1 MSISRRTTE
10 GAGRR
15 RALAGVSTLLMAGSL
30 AVAAPAAAE
39 AVTVAPSTTSGDGTT
54 GCATGRLPSVVIGRP
69 ASFHAGLARG
79 YWIWHDTTGW
89 HLRATHAST
98 ARTVFTGVI
107 TATNPMTTVKVRD
120 EAHDRVVR
128 SADRR
133 TTTFRFTNYGGVDG
147 LDLTAGCS
155 ATVTF
160 RLYADG
166 ALVAPSRIHLGA
178 RATAATANPL
188 RVTRIPT
195 T

>member
-1 MSISRRTTE
+1 M
-10 GAGRR
+10 
-15 RALAGVSTLLMAGSL
+15 
-30 AVAAPAAAE
+30 
-39 AVTVAPSTTSGDGTT
+39 
-54 GCATGRLPSVVIGRP
+54 IGRP

-178 RATAATANPL
+178 KATAATANPL
-188 RVTRIPT
+188 RVTRTPRPDAGRGGPHLRAGAAGRGRPGGT
-195 T
+195 SANLARVMTDPDERTDRGPAAPHSRAAHRRAGQGRRGSA